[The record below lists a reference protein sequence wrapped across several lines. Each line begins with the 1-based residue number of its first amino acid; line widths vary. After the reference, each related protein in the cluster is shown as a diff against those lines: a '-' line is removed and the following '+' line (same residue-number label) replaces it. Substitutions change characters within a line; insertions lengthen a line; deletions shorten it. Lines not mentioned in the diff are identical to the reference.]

1 MSQQNVLYYPQFL
14 SLPPSGVTAGSYTNA
29 NITVNSEGVI
39 TAASNGSGGAVVA
52 TVASTAQTASI
63 GATNLVASPTTTAL
77 YSVSFYMTV
86 ASAGT
91 GGTALLTF
99 TWNDGVAQNYVTQTI
114 NLSTT
119 GAGSFISGVVLVRC
133 SSGAIQYS
141 TTVTGATGSPTYNL
155 DIRAVTLG

>member
-1 MSQQNVLYYPQFL
+1 MGQQNVLYYPKFTTIP
-14 SLPPSGVTAGSYTNA
+14 SSGVIAGSYTNA

-39 TAASNGSGGAVVA
+39 TAASNGSGGVAA
-52 TVASTAQTASI
+52 TVALTAQTASI

-77 YSVSFYMTV
+77 YALSFYMTV

-133 SSGAIQYS
+133 SSGAIHYS